1 MKNCVR
7 FPHLL
12 KSDIFDDLDIE
23 FASAFLDACNVK
35 IFAEETVVLE
45 QGEPA
50 DSLILV
56 AHGHVD
62 VTYVGE
68 DGRQLF
74 LLRVRPGLT
83 LGETETI
90 SGGPCA
96 ATCTTSDSATLLYYS
111 GAKLEKA
118 LQNYGFIKNI
128 TRIFHKRLLKDN
140 WLKHIA
146 QYGAVEKRLRSHLYI
161 LSETSP
167 KIRETQSDL
176 ATVVGCSRQTINRE
190 LSKLRAAG
198 IIEQNGSEI
207 TVRNRIAL
215 DVDANI

>member
-12 KSDIFDDLDIE
+12 KSEIFDDLDVE
-23 FASAFLDACNVK
+23 FASDFMDACSVK
-35 IFAEETVVLE
+35 IYDAETVVLE
-45 QGEPA
+45 QGESA
-50 DSLILV
+50 DSIILV

-90 SGGPCA
+90 TGGPCA
-96 ATCTTSDSATLLYYS
+96 ATCTTSDSATLLFYS
-111 GAKLEKA
+111 RAKLEKA
-118 LQNYGFIKNI
+118 LKTYGFVKNI
-128 TRIFHKRLLKDN
+128 TKIFHKRLLKDN
-140 WLKHIA
+140 WLKHIG
-146 QYGAVEKRLRSHLYI
+146 QFGAVEKRLRSHLYI
-161 LSETSP
+161 LSETSR

-190 LSKLRAAG
+190 LSKLRTAG

-207 TVRNRIAL
+207 TVLDRIAL